1 MRAGIL
7 TEPITFRKASIVKNQ
22 YGQEETYWDNYIIT
36 RGNVKFNSGNRV
48 TENNE
53 ILNTYTVIFTV
64 RNYHKIDEFMRVLW
78 KGKLYRIL
86 SIENSREKQS
96 LTINAELINE

>member
-1 MRAGIL
+1 MD
-7 TEPITFRKASIVKNQ
+7 KK
-22 YGQEETYWDNYIIT
+22 
-36 RGNVKFNSGNRV
+36 
-48 TENNE
+48 
-53 ILNTYTVIFTV
+53 NTYTVIFTV

-96 LTINAELINE
+96 LTINAELING

>member
-1 MRAGIL
+1 MNIENLKEIKLDNLTDEDKWIL
-7 TEPITFRKASIVKNQ
+7 TK
-22 YGQEETYWDNYIIT
+22 Y
-36 RGNVKFNSGNRV
+36 
-48 TENNE
+48 NE
-53 ILNTYTVIFTV
+53 IVNSYTVIFTV

-96 LTINAELINE
+96 LTINAELING